1 MNEGEREN
9 RQGSPCPP
17 KRKGAKTTDD
27 NKRLLSEYIT
37 LLWEYV
43 IEVQDIIATIRALA
57 DNPEYSATIAD
68 LLRVKKPAQII
79 REMVDDAKGAPI
91 CANGNTGSP
100 E

>member
-1 MNEGEREN
+1 M
-9 RQGSPCPP
+9 
-17 KRKGAKTTDD
+17 
-27 NKRLLSEYIT
+27 LSEYVA

-43 IEVQDIIATIRALA
+43 IEVQDIIATIRALV

-91 CANGNTGSP
+91 CAGMGNAAA